1 MMTELNAN
9 DRARLRAQVIDEGL
23 SRAIAAHLRG
33 APRADLRQ
41 AVATAVSDA
50 KRTMTPPQDV
60 IASLKAHI
68 QRDAQPH
75 RRATFGQR
83 AQRHR
88 RMRCRAD
95 VAQQRD
101 VGGHAI
107 SNAHQ
112 CA

>member
-60 IASLKAHI
+60 IASLKAHV

-75 RRATFGQR
+75 
-83 AQRHR
+83 
-88 RMRCRAD
+88 
-95 VAQQRD
+95 
-101 VGGHAI
+101 VGAEEYPRLVELVVGWGI
-107 SNAHQ
+107 EEYYREP
-112 CA
+112 